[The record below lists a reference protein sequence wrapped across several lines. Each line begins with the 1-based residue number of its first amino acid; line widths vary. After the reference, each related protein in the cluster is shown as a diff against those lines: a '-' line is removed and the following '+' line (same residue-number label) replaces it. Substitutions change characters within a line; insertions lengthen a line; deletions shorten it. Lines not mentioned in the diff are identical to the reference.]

1 VKKPSK
7 STTTAASKH
16 RLEARLAKLAAQGK
30 VTLPTRKPLLRV
42 RAVKITGPSISSTV
56 IEDRR

>member
-7 STTTAASKH
+7 SASTVASK
-16 RLEARLAKLAAQGK
+16 RLNERLAKLAAQGK

-42 RAVKITGPSISSTV
+42 RAVKIAGPSISSSV